1 MDDMMKIDDVILK
14 SLLMKII
21 RMERENVRTEEYS
34 DIKMVDRIEKMIKE
48 KVK

>member
-1 MDDMMKIDDVILK
+1 MDDMMKIDDVVLK

>member
-1 MDDMMKIDDVILK
+1 MDDMMKIDDVVLK
-14 SLLMKII
+14 SLLIKII

>member
-1 MDDMMKIDDVILK
+1 MDDVTKVDDVVLK

>member
-1 MDDMMKIDDVILK
+1 MMKIDDVVLK

>member
-1 MDDMMKIDDVILK
+1 MDDMMKIDDVVLK

-21 RMERENVRTEEYS
+21 RMVRENVRTEEYS

>member
-1 MDDMMKIDDVILK
+1 MDDMMKIDDVVLK

-21 RMERENVRTEEYS
+21 RMERENVRTEEYK

>member
-1 MDDMMKIDDVILK
+1 MDDMMKIDDVVLK

-34 DIKMVDRIEKMIKE
+34 DIKMVDRIEKIIKE